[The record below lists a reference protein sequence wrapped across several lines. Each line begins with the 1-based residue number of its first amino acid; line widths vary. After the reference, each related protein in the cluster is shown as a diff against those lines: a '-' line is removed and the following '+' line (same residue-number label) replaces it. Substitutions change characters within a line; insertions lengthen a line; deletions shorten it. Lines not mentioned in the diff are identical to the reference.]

1 MLARPRRHD
10 RAPNL
15 TAPMTD
21 RRSVTSALCQK
32 QTLRQTAISRDE
44 LVHSTD
50 DSYGQWFR
58 TSAHGNLA
66 QRKATHFDP
75 SSCGDDF
82 GHDVRF
88 WGVKRTSV
96 DKADIGIPCF
106 RHTLPLTILLYS
118 PLLASLADSEGLL
131 QVRLTVRS
139 QQSPQCGRHQR
150 VSEVSASV
158 AVAEPLEALA

>member
-1 MLARPRRHD
+1 
-10 RAPNL
+10 
-15 TAPMTD
+15 MTD

-58 TSAHGNLA
+58 TSAHGDLA

-82 GHDVRF
+82 GHDE
-88 WGVKRTSV
+88 
-96 DKADIGIPCF
+96 
-106 RHTLPLTILLYS
+106 LTAVIF
-118 PLLASLADSEGLL
+118 
-131 QVRLTVRS
+131 S
-139 QQSPQCGRHQR
+139 QF
-150 VSEVSASV
+150 
-158 AVAEPLEALA
+158 LETCSYMH